1 MYIHVGPHG
10 PSLFSACLWLQSGT
24 SFILIIFFTTSF
36 ITHTTPTRT
45 TDNRE
50 APRAPADKQPVTG
63 HVFLYSIIIPLQ
75 RNRGH
80 RGTDYTCL
88 RHANLLARPHGAALL
103 NREGTLWSPRFL
115 RPSGST
121 SGTQHPRA
129 ARHTIHAHRRHTD
142 SSPCHRATR
151 GAARRQIHSSV
162 AASTTSST
170 SSSYIEY
177 PTTSEL

>member
-1 MYIHVGPHG
+1 MAPKWH
-10 PSLFSACLWLQSGT
+10 LFY
-24 SFILIIFFTTSF
+24 FNYFFYYQF
-36 ITHTTPTRT
+36 YNTHDTDP
-45 TDNRE
+45 DNRQPRE
-50 APRAPADKQPVTG
+50 GGRDTAPRAPADKQPVTG